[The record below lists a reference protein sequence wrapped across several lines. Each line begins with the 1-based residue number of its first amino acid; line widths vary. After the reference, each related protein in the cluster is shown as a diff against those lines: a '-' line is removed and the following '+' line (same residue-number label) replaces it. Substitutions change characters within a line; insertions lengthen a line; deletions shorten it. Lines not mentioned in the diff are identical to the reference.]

1 METAPQKV
9 QFRASDLPLS
19 TAKRSAIDSLLHI
32 FKKNGGFDSSRKR
45 VWAEF
50 VEDDAKTRF
59 TTSLTDLAES
69 ELERDSSLLSRD
81 RGKAATL
88 IEGAVD
94 RSGIYKSVELDV
106 DAFISKHL
114 EVVTRTLRELRK
126 SEVGEEI
133 AASEEK
139 TGTKSDDEY
148 AREAERRQQ
157 LRESQ
162 RLAELEEQRKLE
174 KAKQRAKEAE
184 EKEKLRQREMHREEE
199 LKREIE
205 MLREREAQR
214 EKAVERDRAEQREK
228 EMQREREREDKR
240 LLEREN
246 KRLHHEDRQTA
257 RQRDES
263 RHRKYQE
270 HTERQWMHAGPV
282 AELSPRAMAHN
293 VKEETPEVKE
303 VRIPP
308 EEEKDWEQEALE
320 LLLKEGQEHAAKA
333 QQRPEL
339 DRSESLEPPPRKGQS
354 VKGARAESSPR
365 KSPERSNGNTIK
377 SMAPSP
383 SLRPSSPAH
392 NDPNPLRNQTKDR
405 VRRHSRERDTAR
417 SQSRDHHHHRMR
429 STSRS
434 RPCHT
439 SRWGDERRQFYTES
453 KDAYKKEVASKRERE
468 EADAYRRDQRHKREI
483 ITDPMDY
490 NGRSTNRIETSARAH
505 GDPRNRDPQRRD
517 HNNNNR
523 MPAITRHRSRSPSPR
538 HSRRGRSRSRSP
550 HRRNHRDR
558 SRRRRHGSRSMSA
571 NGEGN
576 YRHHH
581 HHHLHKRGQ
590 NQSPPPRRR
599 DRSLGQERSDRPR
612 YADIDRYVP
621 G

>member
-1 METAPQKV
+1 METASQKV

-45 VWAEF
+45 VWADF

-114 EVVTRTLRELRK
+114 EVVTQTLRELRK
-126 SEVGEEI
+126 SEVGEEV

-148 AREAERRQQ
+148 VREAERRQQ
-157 LRESQ
+157 IRESQ

-246 KRLHHEDRQTA
+246 ERLHHEDRQTA

-263 RHRKYQE
+263 RRRKYQE
-270 HTERQWMHAGPV
+270 HTEEQWMHARPV

-293 VKEETPEVKE
+293 VKEETPEVNE

-365 KSPERSNGNTIK
+365 KSPERSNGNAVK
-377 SMAPSP
+377 SRAPSP
-383 SLRPSSPAH
+383 SLRPASLDQ
-392 NDPNPLRNQTKDR
+392 NDPIPLRSQTKDG

-434 RPCHT
+434 RASHT
-439 SRWGDERRQFYTES
+439 SRWGDERRTFYTES
-453 KDAYKKEVASKRERE
+453 KDAYKKEVALKRER

-483 ITDPMDY
+483 MTDPMDY
-490 NGRSTNRIETSARAH
+490 NGRSTNRIETSTRAH
-505 GDPRNRDPQRRD
+505 GDPRGRDSQRRD
-517 HNNNNR
+517 HNNR
-523 MPAITRHRSRSPSPR
+523 MPAITRRRSRSPSPR

-550 HRRNHRDR
+550 HRRSHRDR
-558 SRRRRHGSRSMSA
+558 SRRRRHGSRSMSPK
-571 NGEGN
+571 GDGN

-581 HHHLHKRGQ
+581 KRGQ
-590 NQSPPPRRR
+590 SQSPPPRRR
-599 DRSLGQERSDRPR
+599 DRSPGQERSDRPR
-612 YADIDRYVP
+612 YTDIDRYVP
-621 G
+621 S